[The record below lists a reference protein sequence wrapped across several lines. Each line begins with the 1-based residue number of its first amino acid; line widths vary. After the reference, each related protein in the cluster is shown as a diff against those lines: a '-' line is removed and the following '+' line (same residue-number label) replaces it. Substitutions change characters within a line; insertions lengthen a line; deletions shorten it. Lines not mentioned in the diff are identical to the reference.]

1 MFSIYHRKQ
10 QFNLFPHFRKMDSD
24 KGTMT
29 RDGIFQEEDNHCK
42 HEIPSFFSYLWGT
55 SHLESMIYRK
65 LNKWRNRTSMRETTP
80 FVTDIVSPPRGYPT
94 TVTESWDKQ
103 TTTSNENQ
111 TTKKNICNQT
121 SIKNLSKYRYTVQWM
136 TALHLGH
143 WHVPGLRMLLTLS
156 KKNRDKYLKARQA
169 TQLKWLCSSPEFLI
183 LNRQQCKVTLNTP
196 C

>member
-1 MFSIYHRKQ
+1 
-10 QFNLFPHFRKMDSD
+10 MDSD